1 MTDYTQAGH
10 FYHLLI
16 NIIVSMGML
25 SAGAAVLYGFYRR
38 TAVQYRLV
46 PVLISGLFFTAG
58 IGRLLKA
65 FQVGGN
71 VEFMADALAALF
83 ALASGSMLWPLVR
96 KSRALPTYEEVEQLY
111 REKNAAYEEL
121 RGEKELF
128 ETFMENSPVVAFMKD
143 SQARMIYVNR
153 AFEEKFDVDRAQII
167 GRLDYEWMPGGAAE
181 DIAVNDRTVLIER
194 KPITAVEYVRLR
206 ENVPPTPWLVS
217 KFPIPRVA
225 TSDRAIGGIAV
236 DISAEHEREK
246 IQNQIVAIVQ
256 STQDAI
262 IGKDLEGNITNW
274 NRGAEILYG
283 YSPSEV
289 IGKNMSIL
297 IPREHIGELHQ
308 WLDKVRRDIPIH
320 DYRTVR
326 VSKQGEIKDILES
339 VSPIHD
345 VHGDVVGAAVVA
357 RDITVL
363 NRQQREIQEL
373 NDQLKKRVYQL
384 AESNAALQAARDQAL
399 EASNLKSAFVANI
412 SHELR
417 TPLAGILG
425 LNELLLE
432 NANLQGDDWNIA
444 QMVQQSAEALLTVVN
459 DILDLSKIESGKITL
474 EYGPF
479 NPILLLQDCTR
490 LMAPAAHEKDLRY
503 ELSIDQQIPD
513 TVYGDP
519 SRLRQILLNIIGNAI
534 KFTEKGAVQVSARA
548 VKVAADDVVIEFSIK
563 DTGIGISEE
572 EQRFLYMP
580 FAQANNTSTRRFGG
594 TGLGLTISKR
604 FAEMMNGTIRVD
616 SEKGVGSTFRVSIQ
630 FDRKKLH
637 EPQEFGTDKI
647 VRPAVEPIPDHIA
660 HGRRVLLVEDNAV
673 LQQLALRQLQTLG
686 IEAQV
691 AVLGR
696 EAVDLAMS
704 NYFDLI
710 LMDINLPDISGLE
723 ATAAIRNCEESAQ
736 RAPIPIIAMTAGA
749 MKGDRE
755 RAISAG
761 MNDYL
766 SKPVA
771 IEHLKRTIELWLSRS
786 AVALHKPTPP
796 ARSA

>member
-1 MTDYTQAGH
+1 MTDYAQAGH
-10 FYHLLI
+10 FYYLLT
-16 NIIVSMGML
+16 NIVVALGML
-25 SAGAAVLYGFYRR
+25 SAGAAILFGFYRR
-38 TAVQYRLV
+38 TPAEYRLV
-46 PVLISGLFFTAG
+46 PILAGALFLTAAL
-58 IGRLLKA
+58 GRLLKI
-65 FQVGGN
+65 FTIGGYA
-71 VEFMADALAALF
+71 EFAADALAALF
-83 ALASGSMLWPLVR
+83 AVATGIMFWPLVKR
-96 KSRALPTYEEVEQLY
+96 SRALPTYEEVEQFY

-121 RGEKELF
+121 RREKELF

-143 SQARMIYVNR
+143 SQARMIYVNK
-153 AFEEKFDVDRAQII
+153 AFEEKFDIDRAQII
-167 GRLDYEWMPGGAAE
+167 GRADYEWMPGGQAT
-181 DIAVNDRTVLIER
+181 DIAVHDQQVLIER
-194 KPITAVEYVRLR
+194 KPVTEVEYVQIR

-217 KFPIPRVA
+217 KFPIPRAA

-236 DISAEHEREK
+236 DISAEHERDK
-246 IQNQIVAIVQ
+246 MHNQIMAIVQ

-262 IGKDLEGNITNW
+262 IGKDLDGNITNW

-283 YSPSEV
+283 YSPAEA
-289 IGKNMSIL
+289 IGKNMAIL
-297 IPREHIGELHQ
+297 IPPEHMEELQQ
-308 WLDKVRRDIPIH
+308 WLDRVRRDIPVH

-326 VSKQGEIKDILES
+326 VNKQGERKDILES
-339 VSPIHD
+339 VAPIHD
-345 VHGDVVGAAVVA
+345 AHGEVSGAAVVA

-363 NRQQREIQEL
+363 NRQQKEIQEL
-373 NDQLKKRVYQL
+373 NEQLKKRVYQL

-425 LNELLLE
+425 LNELMLE
-432 NANLQGDDWNIA
+432 SGNLKGDDLNIA

-459 DILDLSKIESGKITL
+459 DILDLSKIEAGKITL

-479 NPILLLQDCTR
+479 NPVLLLQDCTR
-490 LMAPAAHEKDLRY
+490 LMAPAAHEKNLGY
-503 ELSIDQQIPD
+503 ELSIDQKIPD
-513 TVYGDP
+513 TVYGDS

-534 KFTEKGAVQVSARA
+534 KFTETGSVQVLARMA
-548 VKVAADDVVIEFSIK
+548 KVSSDDVVLEFSVQ
-563 DTGIGISEE
+563 DTGIGISKD

-604 FAEMMNGTIRVD
+604 FLEMMNGTIHVD
-616 SEKGVGSTFRVSIQ
+616 SEKGVGSTFTVSVP

-647 VRPAVEPIPDHIA
+647 VRPAVEPIPEHVA
-660 HGRRVLLVEDNAV
+660 RGRRVLLVEDNAV

-686 IEAQV
+686 VEAQV
-691 AVLGR
+691 AVFGR

-755 RAISAG
+755 RCLSAG

-766 SKPVA
+766 AKPVA
-771 IEHLKRTIELWLSRS
+771 IEHLKCTLELWLSRS
-786 AVALHKPTPP
+786 TVTLHKPPPP